1 MPDNNELIQELNQSL
16 ALSLPEQIPHDK
28 LVSLLAEKINTL
40 ITADFD
46 RLISILYR
54 IDVSEAKLKYWL
66 KENPAEDA
74 ARIIALL
81 IIERQMQKI
90 ESRRQ
95 FKKTDQAD
103 EEEKW

>member
-28 LVSLLAEKINTL
+28 LVSLLTEKINSL
-40 ITADFD
+40 ITTDFD

-74 ARIIALL
+74 ARIIASL
-81 IIERQMQKI
+81 IIERQIQKM

-95 FKKTDQAD
+95 FKKTDLAD